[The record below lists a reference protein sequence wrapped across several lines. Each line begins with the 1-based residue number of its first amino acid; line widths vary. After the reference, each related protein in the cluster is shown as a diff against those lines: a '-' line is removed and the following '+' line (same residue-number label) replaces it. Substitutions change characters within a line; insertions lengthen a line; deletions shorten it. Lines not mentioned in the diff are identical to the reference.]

1 MKTLAKFF
9 TLINLVLFAATA
21 MGADSKFA
29 YLDMQKAIQSVDQGK
44 KAKKELETE
53 FNAKKKKLE
62 AKEKDLKEMGDDLE
76 KKAMALSDEA
86 RGRKQREFQEE
97 MLKYQ
102 KMVAQSQQEIQG
114 RERELTAPILDKMR
128 TVIEKLAQDEG
139 FTMIFEKNEQS
150 VIWAKKEVDI
160 TDKVI
165 ASYEKTASDTKKK

>member
-1 MKTLAKFF
+1 M
-9 TLINLVLFAATA
+9 LFSTAAF
-21 MGADSKFA
+21 GAESKFA

-86 RGRKQREFQEE
+86 RSRKQREFQEE

-114 RERELTAPILDKMR
+114 RERELTAPILEKMKS
-128 TVIEKLAQDEG
+128 VIEKLAQEEG

-165 ASYEKTASDTKKK
+165 ASFEKRPPIPRKNKVM

>member
-1 MKTLAKFF
+1 MTVFARSLVFF
-9 TLINLVLFAATA
+9 SLVLFSSAAFGVDA
-21 MGADSKFA
+21 KFA
-29 YLDMQKAIQSVDQGK
+29 YLDMQKAIQSVEQGK

-53 FNAKKKKLE
+53 FNVKKKKLE

-76 KKAMALSDEA
+76 KKAMALSDDA
-86 RGRKQREFQEE
+86 RARKQREFQEE

-114 RERELTAPILDKMR
+114 RERELTAPILEKMR

-165 ASYEKTASDTKKK
+165 AYFEKTSDAKKK